1 MWRYTANK
9 VIIQEE
15 IRGEGRKRRKLGQN
29 LCPRMSSLVSCAL
42 RNSANVAENFK
53 IKDNVQN
60 LTNLCSNKDSVKECG
75 PLFICQG
82 TRKQLSLQYWWGVK
96 QFSILE
102 LNWTKLQI
110 YISVPLLLPLLKFE
124 GTSPQSYKDV
134 SGDYTSKTHF

>member
-60 LTNLCSNKDSVKECG
+60 LTNLCSNKDSVRMWS
-75 PLFICQG
+75 FVH
-82 TRKQLSLQYWWGVK
+82 LSRNAETIIS
-96 QFSILE
+96 SILVRSE
-102 LNWTKLQI
+102 TVLYSWVKLNQIANLYFCSSSLSIVKVWRHLSPKL
-110 YISVPLLLPLLKFE
+110 
-124 GTSPQSYKDV
+124 
-134 SGDYTSKTHF
+134 